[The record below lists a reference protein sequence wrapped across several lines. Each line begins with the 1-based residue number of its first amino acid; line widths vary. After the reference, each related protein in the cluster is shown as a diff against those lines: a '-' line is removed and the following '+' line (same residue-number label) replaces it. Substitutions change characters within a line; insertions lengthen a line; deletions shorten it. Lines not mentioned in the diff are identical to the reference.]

1 MPIYEFRCEDCG
13 EEFET
18 LVLSSKEEVRCP
30 QCRGEKVK
38 RLMSVCASST
48 DEGSS
53 STASGSCSGCTATSC
68 AGCTKA

>member
-38 RLMSVCASST
+38 RLMSVCA
-48 DEGSS
+48 
-53 STASGSCSGCTATSC
+53 
-68 AGCTKA
+68 